1 LPFIRQLPHSVYA
14 ILHRQSN
21 RDMDDS
27 NNGSL
32 VFSRQNLLHV
42 PSEVFGVAAKRPLRC
57 LDLGYNYLQSN
68 EVAALGD
75 LDERSQLNS
84 RSSRGLV
91 SVGSMR
97 HTPVALKDVNN
108 ATIRSA
114 GLHPST
120 PLSVAD
126 SVLGA
131 AVPNS
136 RVSTGSVWYHE
147 EQLLIPKLRHLETLY
162 LSNNAL
168 KAIPDELGNL
178 VSLKSLWLDANA
190 ITEIPL
196 AVSKLEKLEMLS
208 LSYNQVKTVSP
219 TIGCLSSL
227 LQLLLNSNCLGAAEG
242 VQVLPPQVGL
252 LTALQV
258 LDLADNRLGNLP
270 IELGRLHSTLKRLNL
285 HNNPHR
291 FPPSGIVSQGREATL
306 EKCAHSHRCHRP
318 VPSSAAPPT
327 VTGRLAVLP
336 QVPSSAV
343 RGTARAFPHARARA
357 RLHAP

>member
-1 LPFIRQLPHSVYA
+1 
-14 ILHRQSN
+14 
-21 RDMDDS
+21 MDDS

-168 KAIPDELGNL
+168 KAGREAGRRTGKADCLGN
-178 VSLKSLWLDANA
+178 
-190 ITEIPL
+190 TP
-196 AVSKLEKLEMLS
+196 
-208 LSYNQVKTVSP
+208 
-219 TIGCLSSL
+219 
-227 LQLLLNSNCLGAAEG
+227 
-242 VQVLPPQVGL
+242 
-252 LTALQV
+252 
-258 LDLADNRLGNLP
+258 R
-270 IELGRLHSTLKRLNL
+270 
-285 HNNPHR
+285 
-291 FPPSGIVSQGREATL
+291 SQGRAAVPGREEMRGPNMCAEGHL
-306 EKCAHSHRCHRP
+306 ETR
-318 VPSSAAPPT
+318 
-327 VTGRLAVLP
+327 
-336 QVPSSAV
+336 
-343 RGTARAFPHARARA
+343 
-357 RLHAP
+357 